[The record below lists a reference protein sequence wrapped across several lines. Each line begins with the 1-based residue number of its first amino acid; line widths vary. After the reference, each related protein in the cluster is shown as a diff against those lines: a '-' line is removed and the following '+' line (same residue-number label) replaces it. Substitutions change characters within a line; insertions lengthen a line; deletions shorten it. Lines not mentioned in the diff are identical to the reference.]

1 MKVSTR
7 LYLTVAPAV
16 IGALALAGLAY
27 WGEYARQAPEVLIV
41 IGALAAIGS
50 LAIAWLNAR
59 FLAHRIER
67 LAGASA
73 TVDQHLTRGES
84 SRHEGEV
91 GEAGGAFR
99 GVVSAVVPNRPGR
112 LPDEIDAIQQTLDR
126 LSTAAAADRVDGQ
139 RHLSERVRDHARLL
153 AAVTDDAKDQLD
165 EVRLPLHIL
174 LDNRFGELNEN
185 QEEMLGAARAAAEA
199 IEADLT
205 SLRRIAELDLG
216 EREIRLERLRP
227 GDLLEGIKPL
237 LIATAEARDASLNV
251 DVAPLLPAVMA
262 DRVQLREALAT
273 LLKAQIVDAA
283 PGTGLSL
290 TMNAVTQDAAQAS
303 NRAPQIA
310 LELRGG
316 TQPKRTIHT
325 ALASRIIAAHGGE
338 VHKET
343 NVLRITLPT
352 EHA

>member
-1 MKVSTR
+1 
-7 LYLTVAPAV
+7 
-16 IGALALAGLAY
+16 
-27 WGEYARQAPEVLIV
+27 
-41 IGALAAIGS
+41 
-50 LAIAWLNAR
+50 
-59 FLAHRIER
+59 
-67 LAGASA
+67 
-73 TVDQHLTRGES
+73 
-84 SRHEGEV
+84 
-91 GEAGGAFR
+91 
-99 GVVSAVVPNRPGR
+99 
-112 LPDEIDAIQQTLDR
+112 
-126 LSTAAAADRVDGQ
+126 
-139 RHLSERVRDHARLL
+139 VRDHARLL

-273 LLKAQIVDAA
+273 LLKAQIVDVA